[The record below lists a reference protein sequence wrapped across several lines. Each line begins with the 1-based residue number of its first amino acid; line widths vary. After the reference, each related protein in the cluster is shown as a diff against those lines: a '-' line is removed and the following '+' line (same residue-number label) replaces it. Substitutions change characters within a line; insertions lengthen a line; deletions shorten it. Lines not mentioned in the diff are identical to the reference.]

1 MAEHINNI
9 KVKAGTEKNFG
20 LVFGIVFF
28 ILSCIPLLY
37 QKNINTYLL
46 FTGIIFFA
54 IAFFKPSL
62 LKLPNILWFKFG
74 IMLSK
79 IVSPIALI
87 IVYAGSIIPMSIIV
101 KIYGKK
107 LLEKKF
113 SKKSSSY
120 WINRENQI
128 EDFNDQF

>member
-54 IAFFKPSL
+54 IAIQVFLFTRFANFL
-62 LKLPNILWFKFG
+62 
-74 IMLSK
+74 
-79 IVSPIALI
+79 
-87 IVYAGSIIPMSIIV
+87 SIIPS
-101 KIYGKK
+101 
-107 LLEKKF
+107 F
-113 SKKSSSY
+113 S
-120 WINRENQI
+120 
-128 EDFNDQF
+128 